1 MFYFYEGILWLS
13 VGHRSLK
20 NEGGLLKNNWKLV
33 LEKPCEMLNMEHKVS
48 FLANVWEF

>member
-13 VGHRSLK
+13 VGHWRLK

-33 LEKPCEMLNMEHKVS
+33 LEKPCEMLNMEYNTIFS
-48 FLANVWEF
+48 S